1 MKHRTAAISVRLQHK
16 RMKRD
21 YDIKV
26 RIRELKLWDLVY
38 QLDTATDKGT
48 TRKLNPSWKGPGVV
62 IEKLTP
68 LSCPLSDLL
77 TQPLGH
83 LGPGTTSTY
92 RGRL

>member
-1 MKHRTAAISVRLQHK
+1 
-16 RMKRD
+16 MKRD

-48 TRKLNPSWKGPGVV
+48 TRKFKHNKAYLYAPVDFWR
-62 IEKLTP
+62 P
-68 LSCPLSDLL
+68 LLLGISCPLSDLL